1 MAELTAHMDLP
12 LGEDAPWVARHAV
25 RPILEGWGFADED
38 LLDATATVVS
48 ELVTNAVC
56 HGGGCL
62 ELTVSAHDGQV
73 IVSAADGSA
82 VVPRRR
88 EAGIGGGR
96 GIALIEA
103 LSQSW
108 GVQDFEGGKKVF
120 VVLAPYPGPDP
131 TS

>member
-1 MAELTAHMDLP
+1 MADLSAHIDLP
-12 LGEDAPWVARHAV
+12 LGEDAARVARHAV
-25 RPILEGWGFADED
+25 RPILEGWGFTHED
-38 LLDATATVVS
+38 LLDAAAIVVS
-48 ELVTNAVC
+48 ELVTNAVR
-56 HGGGCL
+56 HGSGCL
-62 ELTVSAHDGQV
+62 ELTLSAHDGQV
-73 IVSAADGSA
+73 TVSAADGSA

-108 GVQDFEGGKKVF
+108 GVQDFDGGKKVF
-120 VVLAPYPGPDP
+120 VVLAPYLGPDP